1 LFRKRVVNE
10 LAMVIAIDAVR
21 YSWELET
28 TESGRTAVADGV
40 AEGVQRQDS
49 EVMAPA
55 RGVMCGLLLGGVLWV
70 GLVAGARALLMMM
83 R

>member
-10 LAMVIAIDAVR
+10 LAMVISIDAVR
-21 YSWELET
+21 YSWELKT

-40 AEGVQRQDS
+40 AEDMRGQDS
-49 EVMAPA
+49 EA
-55 RGVMCGLLLGGVLWV
+55 RSPIRGAIYGLLLSGALWV